1 MAGRFESAAETTAA
15 PVPLCRR
22 PYGRDEAAV
31 RPGSCSTAALVEL
44 QGLEAVKAWKG
55 EICQNNEC
63 NGAPFNVPRF
73 VIDYV
78 PISARQTCTLD
89 WFYNEISILV
99 CTLPRHILP
108 LRSSAATLHDD
119 PISFPPSHGAV
130 RVCFLGRPSRAPL
143 PPDAFKSQWSESPA
157 RQPRV
162 T

>member
-108 LRSSAATLHDD
+108 LRSSAATLHDVC
-119 PISFPPSHGAV
+119 PVANFTPAV

-143 PPDAFKSQWSESPA
+143 PPDAFKSQL
-157 RQPRV
+157 
-162 T
+162 